1 MSSTFISYV
10 HDHELPAVAI
20 LAHLRWWADF
30 DLQSQSVVDNLKK
43 VVLLYGPGKFTLWS
57 SVIQTSVRCLKRSL
71 MSSCLLT
78 AIQFGLI
85 RCMCPNEC
93 LVSTC

>member
-1 MSSTFISYV
+1 MSSTFINYI

-30 DLQSQSVVDNLKK
+30 DLQSQSAVDNLKK
-43 VVLLYGPGKFTLWS
+43 VVLLYGPGKFTLWP

-71 MSSCLLT
+71 MSSRLLT

-85 RCMCPNEC
+85 KMHLPQ
-93 LVSTC
+93 